1 MSRLGKKPIPIPEGV
16 AFTVGE
22 DGYRAVGPK
31 GENFQPLVPRVRVE
45 VEGEEIR
52 VTAINPNR
60 DEDKA
65 FWGLAVSLIRNML
78 EGVSKGF
85 SRQLEINGIG
95 YRAEMKGKDL
105 VLNVGYSH
113 PIIFSAVEGVE
124 IKVEKNIITVSGV
137 DKQLVGQVAANIRKI
152 RKPEPYKGKGIRY
165 IDEVVRR
172 KAGKQVKT
180 TSA

>member
-16 AFTVGE
+16 TFTVSE
-22 DGYRAVGPK
+22 DGYKAVGPK
-31 GENFQPLVPRVRVE
+31 GENFQPLVPRVKVE
-45 VEGEEIR
+45 VEGGEIR
-52 VTAINPNR
+52 VTAVNPNR
-60 DEDKA
+60 SEDKA

-85 SRQLEINGIG
+85 SKQLEINGIG

-113 PIIFSAVEGVE
+113 PVIFPAVEGVE

-152 RKPEPYKGKGIRY
+152 RKPEPYKGKGIKY
-165 IDEVVRR
+165 VDEVIRR
-172 KAGKQVKT
+172 KAGKQVK
-180 TSA
+180 AAGA